1 MVVTKVIQI
10 KSSKNLKRAINYITR
25 DDATLI
31 HDNGSQKEED
41 VFSYELVNNQVMK
54 RLVAGH
60 HLTDISDVDMIYED
74 FILLK
79 QSVDAFYDNEVLSD
93 LKNDNRVLA
102 HHVIQSFSPEDHLT
116 PEQVNEIGRKTA
128 LELTGGHYQFVI
140 ATHVDKGHLH
150 NHIIFNTTN
159 EVTLKK
165 FRWQKNT
172 ARNLFQISNKH
183 AEVYGAKILKP
194 KMRNSYTDYS
204 AWRRKNNFRVEIKE
218 RLDFLMKHSL
228 DQKDFFQKARALDLR
243 IDTSRKYVTYQLTDQ
258 PQQRPVRD
266 RTLSKKGKYS
276 LEKLQE
282 RFATNE
288 VVYNLENVKDRY
300 EEEKIKKEEDFELKI
315 TIEPWQITHL
325 TAASIHIPITF
336 GLDRKGTVSIP
347 YRMLDQN
354 DNGSFTAYLKRN
366 DFFYFLNA
374 DHSEQ
379 NRFIKG
385 TTLIKQL
392 AAQNGELILTKN
404 KNISK
409 LDRLVEEFN
418 FLAINQVSNFKQFE
432 ILEGQFLAQLSE
444 TDQTLESL
452 DNKIVYL
459 NKLLGALL
467 DYQNELVPSQISL
480 HLLETSKIN
489 KEMAPESLRKEI
501 KELQIERSTL
511 QEHRDRIVT
520 DYDFANEMKQRYNAN
535 RKQSQTRL

>member
-228 DQKDFFQKARALDLR
+228 DQKDFF
-243 IDTSRKYVTYQLTDQ
+243 
-258 PQQRPVRD
+258 
-266 RTLSKKGKYS
+266 KK
-276 LEKLQE
+276 
-282 RFATNE
+282 R
-288 VVYNLENVKDRY
+288 
-300 EEEKIKKEEDFELKI
+300 ELWI
-315 TIEPWQITHL
+315 
-325 TAASIHIPITF
+325 
-336 GLDRKGTVSIP
+336 
-347 YRMLDQN
+347 
-354 DNGSFTAYLKRN
+354 
-366 DFFYFLNA
+366 
-374 DHSEQ
+374 
-379 NRFIKG
+379 
-385 TTLIKQL
+385 
-392 AAQNGELILTKN
+392 
-404 KNISK
+404 
-409 LDRLVEEFN
+409 
-418 FLAINQVSNFKQFE
+418 
-432 ILEGQFLAQLSE
+432 
-444 TDQTLESL
+444 
-452 DNKIVYL
+452 
-459 NKLLGALL
+459 
-467 DYQNELVPSQISL
+467 
-480 HLLETSKIN
+480 
-489 KEMAPESLRKEI
+489 
-501 KELQIERSTL
+501 
-511 QEHRDRIVT
+511 
-520 DYDFANEMKQRYNAN
+520 
-535 RKQSQTRL
+535 

>member
-282 RFATNE
+282 SFATNE

-347 YRMLDQN
+347 SRMLDQN
-354 DNGSFTAYLKRN
+354 DNGRFTAYLKRN